1 MYNDDMFTSA
11 KSMDTESI
19 PLSNVPLFSGLSEQ
33 EIQAISH
40 HAVTKRFIKN
50 TVVINEGDNSDSLYV
65 ILSGRV
71 KIYLSDEDGKEVILN
86 NQGPGD
92 YFGELALID
101 EAPRSASVMT
111 TEDCKLS
118 IINKHDF
125 AACLKN
131 HPEIALSLIK
141 DLSARMRSLTEN
153 VKSLALMDVYGRVA
167 RTLLNL
173 AVEENGKLVIQE
185 KLTQKDIA
193 NMVGASREMVSRI
206 LKDLSIG
213 GYISVDKR
221 RITINERLPAA
232 W

>member
-1 MYNDDMFTSA
+1 MNSH
-11 KSMDTESI
+11 SI
-19 PLSNVPLFSGLSEQ
+19 PFNNVPLFSGLPEQ
-33 EIQAISH
+33 DLQTIVSH
-40 HAVTKRFIKN
+40 TVTKRYLKH
-50 TVVINEGDNSDSLYV
+50 TVVINEGDDSDSLYV

-71 KIYLSDEDGKEVILN
+71 KIYLSDEEGKEVILN

-101 EAPRSASVMT
+101 EEPRSASVMT
-111 TEDCKLS
+111 TEDCKLC
-118 IINKHDF
+118 IMNKKDF
-125 AACLKN
+125 EDCLHKY
-131 HPEIALSLIK
+131 PGIALHLIK
-141 DLSARMRSLTEN
+141 GLSQRMRSLTEN

-173 AVEENGKLVIQE
+173 AADENGKMVIKE

-206 LKDLSIG
+206 LKDLSTG
-213 GYISVDKR
+213 GYISIDKKV
-221 RITINERLPAA
+221 ITINERLPSA